1 MEDNNEVQTL
11 HPPPQ
16 KPKNKDTTVETQIS
30 HKKSLAEIQTPPT
43 EKENEPQPNFENF
56 RQPISTNLKRPRA
69 RTSTENLSI
78 MSEQLLLCKKYF
90 KESKETLILNYQQFT
105 DFMENVHGTSDPL
118 SVAQQYTNDID
129 ALINV
134 ITETHP
140 FFTQRSMKSKCTK
153 LKKRLKKQQLINP
166 NPTPYSDTDSEIS
179 SQELY

>member
-30 HKKSLAEIQTPPT
+30 HKRSLAEIQTPPT

-56 RQPISTNLKRPRA
+56 RQPISTNLKKPRA
-69 RTSTENLSI
+69 STSTENLSI

-90 KESKETLILNYQQFT
+90 EESKETLILNYQQFT

-129 ALINV
+129 ALINI
-134 ITETHP
+134 ITETYP
-140 FFTQRSMKSKCTK
+140 FHTK
-153 LKKRLKKQQLINP
+153 KHEIKMHKTKKRLKKQQLINS
-166 NPTPYSDTDSEIS
+166 NPTPYSDADSEIS
-179 SQELY
+179 SQESY